1 MLIENLIVGI
11 ASNLPVCIALRVECL
26 LKTDSRY
33 PKDTGVTLFSLAT
46 PGNSPRYNTHR
57 SAPPVSALAH
67 SRGPGTRQ
75 VEWLTSSP

>member
-33 PKDTGVTLFSLAT
+33 PKEKTIIILNLAN
-46 PGNSPRYNTHR
+46 PGNTF
-57 SAPPVSALAH
+57 L
-67 SRGPGTRQ
+67 
-75 VEWLTSSP
+75 